1 MLTMNVLDK
10 IIAQKLREISGLEKT
25 LKNAKPTLNQRFFL
39 NAIKRKEGEDIK
51 LIAEIKKASP
61 SKGPIAPDADVT
73 EIAEIYE
80 QSGAS
85 AISVLTDYEFF
96 QGSLSDLNNVV
107 REVEIPVLRKDFII
121 DIGQILEARLSEASA
136 VLLMTSVLKTAAKL
150 KALRQYAESLGMD
163 ALVETQDEA
172 EIEIALQSG
181 AKIIGVNARHFS
193 DLSVDI
199 NRVPTLLQ
207 KIPKNIVRVA
217 KSGIESRSDV
227 DLVSPHCDAILVGS
241 ALMSG
246 EAETISAKIKVLLWN
261 WKCAVSVL
269 WRCSKP
275 ARI

>member
-1 MLTMNVLDK
+1 MMLTMNVLDK

-25 LKNAKPTLNQRFFL
+25 LKNAKPTLNQRSFL
-39 NAIKRKEGEDIK
+39 NAIKRKAGEDIK

-217 KSGIESRSDV
+217 ESGIESRSDV

-246 EAETISAKIKVLLWN
+246 EAETISAKIKVLL
-261 WKCAVSVL
+261 
-269 WRCSKP
+269 
-275 ARI
+275 